1 MFNIGEWLTGNLISG
16 VQNGIFA
23 REYVAML
30 AANYML
36 KGLISPAQVEQIAVE
51 TAPVVEPE
59 QGEEVPEVASE

>member
-36 KGLISPAQVEQIAVE
+36 KGLLSAEQVQQIATD
-51 TAPVVEPE
+51 TAPAPYPEPVAE
-59 QGEEVPEVASE
+59 PASEA